1 MQAVDSSLEQARRNA
16 RRVLAGVSTVAFA
29 TSLFGRAIDPIIP
42 PIAID
47 LGVAIETV
55 ALLSTAFSLPFALI
69 QPVLG
74 PLADAFG
81 KTRIMTGCL
90 LILVATAAI
99 GTIATNFSTLL
110 ASRVLAGIAAGGI
123 FPVSLAI
130 VGDLVPVAE
139 RQIALGRY
147 LAVVISGNF
156 LGGSLS
162 GAVADLIGWRGV
174 FVVIGCCGAAAFV
187 ASRFGFAGQEKPAGA
202 HLEIK
207 AIPGLFRDIL
217 RGRRAKICYAAVF
230 LEGVAI
236 FGLFPYVALLLLDRG
251 EPRASIAGLVLGGFA
266 LGGVAYALM
275 VRTLVGRFGPKRL
288 MLGGA
293 AIAAVALLGAAL
305 RVPWS
310 AEMAVFAVIG
320 YGFYMLHGCIQVQA
334 TEIAPSA
341 RGAAMALHSF
351 FFFTGQAIGPVF
363 YGFGLIHFGAV
374 MTLALAGTMLLVV
387 GLLASRLVPDRSAI
401 V

>member
-1 MQAVDSSLEQARRNA
+1 MQAVDSSLEEARRNA

-99 GTIATNFSTLL
+99 GAIATNFSTLL

-351 FFFTGQAIGPVF
+351 FFFTGQAIGPVL

-374 MTLALAGTMLLVV
+374 MTLALAGTMMLVV
-387 GLLASRLVPDRSAI
+387 GLLASRLVPDRSAL

>member
-1 MQAVDSSLEQARRNA
+1 MQAVDSSLEEARRNA

-99 GTIATNFSTLL
+99 GAIATNFSTLL

-293 AIAAVALLGAAL
+293 AVAAVALLGAAL

-351 FFFTGQAIGPVF
+351 FFFTGQAIGPVL

-374 MTLALAGTMLLVV
+374 MTLALAGTMMLVV
-387 GLLASRLVPDRSAI
+387 GLLASRLVPDRSAL